1 MAWSSYNRRCGWRA
15 TGIIY
20 LPLPTESATCPI
32 PPRPSPP
39 LPSPCRGRS
48 TATWPRALENI
59 TARIHGGRLKTGEKL
74 QTEEVIMELHGVSR
88 TVVREAISH
97 LQAAGLVQTRH
108 GIGTFVLAPAPA
120 SRRISSDTVRTIG
133 DVLAILELRISLETE
148 AAWLAASRRSD
159 EQAAEMGAA
168 LQRLQAGAGKSG
180 GSVESDVQ
188 FHLLIAQAT
197 GNRYFVDILSE
208 LGNTIIPRARL
219 NSAQLAH
226 DDPAA
231 YLERVNR
238 EHEDIY
244 RAILRKDPEAA
255 RAAMR
260 THLSN
265 SRERLRQA
273 QETLAAG
280 GNA

>member
-1 MAWSSYNRRCGWRA
+1 MTQTASVTPILPKKKHRNLAQGVVEAITS
-15 TGIIY
+15 GIQSGT
-20 LPLPTESATCPI
+20 LKPGEKLPTES
-32 PPRPSPP
+32 
-39 LPSPCRGRS
+39 L
-48 TATWPRALENI
+48 
-59 TARIHGGRLKTGEKL
+59 
-74 QTEEVIMELHGVSR
+74 IMDMHGVSR

-108 GIGTFVLAPAPA
+108 GIGTFVLEPQPAGL
-120 SRRISSDTVRTIG
+120 RIGADTIRTIG
-133 DVLAILELRISLETE
+133 DVLSILELRISLETE
-148 AAWLAASRRSD
+148 AAWLAAARRT
-159 EQAAEMGAA
+159 EQQVLAMGEALKRIEGAA
-168 LQRLQAGAGKSG
+168 GQP

-197 GNRYFVDILSE
+197 GNRYFVDILSD
-208 LGNTIIPRARL
+208 LGNTIIPRARV

-226 DDPAA
+226 DDPAV

-244 RAILRKDPEAA
+244 LAILRKDAEAA

-265 SRERLRQA
+265 SRERLRKA
-273 QETLAAG
+273 QELIETT